1 MAYIGMRFYKT
12 LGEKKKYFIK
22 RDLEINT
29 FDELTSLLKEFE
41 ISGKSNVLFRGQ
53 PDAKLM
59 LYSSLQRLWIGRK
72 LSKHYGSYRQ
82 LIDNLIANSKEWNS
96 GLVSRYLKNAG
107 WHETEMSILSIM
119 QHYGVPTP
127 LLDFTYDINKSL
139 FFATQNIDFS
149 PPVSEIEKYFSIYYI
164 YKDNPVLSMSD
175 MAIKE
180 ALSNAKDNNLISV
193 RELDA
198 TMKFNMALI
207 DNADEAYR
215 IQNNLN
221 ILNQE
226 GAFIF
231 NSSPTDPLEVHYY
244 RYTPRLKKAL
254 SKVNER
260 YTQEI
265 GGCININKKITSQ
278 IRDFLQGKGID
289 KYSMFPDL
297 NDLSRDCLNIEWEKI
312 NSKA

>member
-1 MAYIGMRFYKT
+1 
-12 LGEKKKYFIK
+12 
-22 RDLEINT
+22 
-29 FDELTSLLKEFE
+29 
-41 ISGKSNVLFRGQ
+41 
-53 PDAKLM
+53 
-59 LYSSLQRLWIGRK
+59 
-72 LSKHYGSYRQ
+72 
-82 LIDNLIANSKEWNS
+82 
-96 GLVSRYLKNAG
+96 
-107 WHETEMSILSIM
+107 
-119 QHYGVPTP
+119 
-127 LLDFTYDINKSL
+127 
-139 FFATQNIDFS
+139 
-149 PPVSEIEKYFSIYYI
+149 
-164 YKDNPVLSMSD
+164 MSD